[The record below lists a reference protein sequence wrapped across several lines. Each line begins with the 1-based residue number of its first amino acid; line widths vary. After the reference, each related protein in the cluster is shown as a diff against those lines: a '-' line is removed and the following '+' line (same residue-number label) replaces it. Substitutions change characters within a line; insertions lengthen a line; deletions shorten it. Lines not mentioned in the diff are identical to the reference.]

1 MAKKAKRT
9 REGTSG
15 KSKSRKSKPRGKTA
29 AKTTPRAT
37 RAVPDSP
44 TLFGSFL
51 KIFEPTPPPRK
62 K

>member
-1 MAKKAKRT
+1 MAKKTKRT
-9 REGTSG
+9 RAKASA
-15 KSKSRKSKPRGKTA
+15 KSKPRKSKPRRKA
-29 AKTTPRAT
+29 APRAK

-51 KIFEPTPPPRK
+51 KIFEPSPSRK